1 MNEAIRTRI
10 GGKLSGF
17 ALAAVAVAAVVSIGG
32 CQFAPAK
39 KVWPISWFQPD
50 EEPGVPDRMMIVW
63 SDTVLHQPQKPGV
76 RGFGGRVY
84 FYRGNETKPIKVD
97 GLLTIY
103 AYDSEDVSPDSTRP
117 EKKFV
122 FTEDQFAKH
131 MSYTDMG
138 ASYSI
143 WLPWDEI
150 GGEVR
155 QLSLVSRFDGRN
167 GGVVISKPTIKL
179 LPGLAKSRS
188 RVDRALATTGA
199 EDSPGA
205 SVRLI
210 AGDDEETGNP
220 PLQQASHS
228 DAVRGRAAW
237 SANRPDTPRT
247 ESMTIDLPP
256 NFQRHLVDRRPSET
270 AVSEP
275 AGLSLPNALSKPRAD
290 GEPSAEAPASSV
302 APASSSAPASSPAD
316 DSAVKSGGQARTTG
330 ESNSRFSRT
339 GAAFRNYADGKQ
351 SFQEQPTQTLNRPSG
366 WLEPVERR
374 RR

>member
-1 MNEAIRTRI
+1 MKKAIRELI
-10 GGKLSGF
+10 GRNPPGL
-17 ALAAVAVAAVVSIGG
+17 ALAAIVAAAVVSLGG

-39 KVWPISWFQPD
+39 KVWPISWFQKD
-50 EEPGVPDRMMIVW
+50 DEPGVPDRMMIVW

-84 FYRGNETKPIKVD
+84 FYRGNETKPIQVD
-97 GLLTIY
+97 GALTIY

-122 FTEDQFAKH
+122 FTDDQFAKH
-131 MSYTDMG
+131 MSHTDLG
-138 ASYSI
+138 PSYSI

-167 GGVVISKPTIKL
+167 GGVVISKPMIKL
-179 LPGLAKSRS
+179 LPGLAKSR
-188 RVDRALATTGA
+188 RRGEPTIARAGA
-199 EDSPGA
+199 EDVPGT
-205 SVRLI
+205 SLRLT
-210 AGDDEETGNP
+210 GGVDEETGDP
-220 PLQQASHS
+220 PLQQANHS
-228 DAVRGRAAW
+228 DAMRGRAAW

-256 NFQRHLVDRRPSET
+256 NFQRHLIEKRQSE
-270 AVSEP
+270 A
-275 AGLSLPNALSKPRAD
+275 A
-290 GEPSAEAPASSV
+290 ASS
-302 APASSSAPASSPAD
+302 PHTGGESSSVVPASSPAD
-316 DSAVKSGGQARTTG
+316 DSGVKSGGEAQTSG
-330 ESNSRFSRT
+330 ESNPRLSRT

-351 SFQEQPTQTLNRPSG
+351 AIQEQPIRTLNRPSG
-366 WLEPVERR
+366 WLEPAERR